1 MNFDD
6 QCSLNAYVS
15 MIMVNLPFPPLPV
28 VSTDADGN
36 DKIGSGHDLLSRAI
50 AATIIGPQTSSMDV
64 ATNVSERKQ
73 NLLRSMHERIAQAW
87 ARTDLT
93 ETDKLDECY
102 KHFCTVF
109 RAYMRLYPGPDDLRI
124 LPLSM
129 VDGDSIVCKQAVKH
143 LDARS
148 SLSKNPTEGE
158 ETVDVAEQ
166 IPVWSGMRY
175 HELIR
180 AYAEDLYQ
188 VSLVM

>member
-6 QCSLNAYVS
+6 QRSLNAYVS

-36 DKIGSGHDLLSRAI
+36 ERIASGHDLLSRAI

-73 NLLRSMHERIAQAW
+73 NLLRSMHERIAQTW
-87 ARTDLT
+87 GRPDLEET
-93 ETDKLDECY
+93 EKLEECY
-102 KHFCTVF
+102 KHFSTVF

-124 LPLSM
+124 LPLCR

-143 LDARS
+143 LEARG
-148 SLSKNPTEGE
+148 SLSQKPTESG
-158 ETVDVAEQ
+158 ETVDVAEE
-166 IPVWSGMRY
+166 PHVWSGMRY